1 MINKNELI
9 NKNHYKFPDVDE
21 NNMIK
26 YNKTYYSSNNHIY
39 FSRYSNYSIY
49 DKPLNSNKFIKIS
62 EIPLNLKIKQP
73 LIDIKHSNFKIPFLS
88 PKEVKEIYKPQLNHF
103 YISLS
108 LHCCLIIL
116 FFIASYFMQLQNK
129 KIEFIEVTFG
139 INDNN
144 SQTAQK
150 SNSDEIGETEATKT
164 IRDLPQLTK
173 NITPDTSPS
182 IEDQIKFKDDSEKAL
197 FKEQKK
203 LVKSEEKK
211 EKKEITLNNKPL
223 GPIPEKDKQK
233 VKLEDFLNR
242 KEIDTRKSSSM
253 KTDGVRN
260 KDETKPDG
268 KLNTPDVVNKS
279 PFASPSDSPANPFAD
294 SPSGV
299 LEGKVSSKSYNTY
312 KAYIGRQLKLNWLTS
327 EGTTFPASLKS
338 KVEFTINQYG
348 YLIGKPKIISSSGN
362 KEFDTLVLNSLES
375 TFPVDERPPKD
386 INPPKKFEA
395 FYTSKTVK

>member
-9 NKNHYKFPDVDE
+9 NKNHYKFPEVDE

-73 LIDIKHSNFKIPFLS
+73 LIDIKYNNFKIPFLS

-103 YISLS
+103 YISLFI
-108 LHCCLIIL
+108 HCCLIIL
-116 FFIASYFMQLQNK
+116 FFVASYFMQLQNK

-144 SQTAQK
+144 TQTAQK
-150 SNSDEIGETEATKT
+150 SNSNEIGETEATKT

-182 IEDQIKFKDDSEKAL
+182 IEDQIKFKDDSENAL

-211 EKKEITLNNKPL
+211 EKKEVTLNNKPL
-223 GPIPEKDKQK
+223 GPVPEKDKQK

-294 SPSGV
+294 APSGV

-327 EGTTFPASLKS
+327 EGTSFPASLKS
-338 KVEFTINQYG
+338 KVEFTVNQYG
-348 YLIGKPKIISSSGN
+348 YLIGKAKIISSSGN
-362 KEFDTLVLNSLES
+362 KEFDALVLNSLES
-375 TFPVDERPPKD
+375 TFPVEERPPKD